1 MFEGAKVML
10 NLKTLGGAAAAIA
23 IAVASLGVSAPSAV
37 AKSPAQVGP
46 AKIKSKVLKSAVFIC
61 NIGHRPNIVVLT
73 NHNNFKIPKGA
84 KIFFV
89 ASNAKHIV
97 AQGNK
102 ILGHTLLHNGK
113 YRIQFNIKRVRYYGK
128 PTGCRAY
135 ARWVA

>member
-1 MFEGAKVML
+1 MF
-10 NLKTLGGAAAAIA
+10 NRKTLGGAVAA
-23 IAVASLGVSAPSAV
+23 IAVASLGLSAPSAI
-37 AKSPAQVGP
+37 AKSPAHAGP
-46 AKIKSKVLKSAVFIC
+46 QTLKTKALKSAVFIC
-61 NIGHRPNIVVLT
+61 NIGHRPNIVVLK

-102 ILGHTLLHNGK
+102 ILGRTLPHNGK
-113 YRIQFNIKRVRYYGK
+113 YRIKFNMKRVKYYGK

-135 ARWVA
+135 ARWYA